1 ENRHRLF
8 EQRFFNNNSFG
19 NFVWKEDYIKD
30 SGEGTDS
37 IKCQVTDLPIR
48 EGRKNKKTIP
58 SDDGFLTVDEQAAA
72 EYLIGDNVIDNNTVI
87 PVKDYLN
94 INVSKIS
101 HIDTYKENNDN
112 SIKILIN
119 HDINDLKEKINKKKD
134 VFRNTYYLE
143 AANYCS
149 RYNDAHMDVMSFEH
163 IAENNEGAEFLTLIK
178 GDIDNLGLIMAYGL
192 TRDKNDDKKE
202 EEKDLSAISRTTTL
216 SNHLKYFFS
225 FFLNGFLK
233 DWEDKLHKEVI

>member
-1 ENRHRLF
+1 FNCAYQTFNYEDLKNHEKTFGQIVEEASHKLLENRHRLF

-119 HDINDLKEKINKKKD
+119 PDIN
-134 VFRNTYYLE
+134 
-143 AANYCS
+143 
-149 RYNDAHMDVMSFEH
+149 
-163 IAENNEGAEFLTLIK
+163 
-178 GDIDNLGLIMAYGL
+178 
-192 TRDKNDDKKE
+192 
-202 EEKDLSAISRTTTL
+202 
-216 SNHLKYFFS
+216 
-225 FFLNGFLK
+225 
-233 DWEDKLHKEVI
+233 